1 MHRSRVWRYGT
12 RWDQGSSREEGL
24 LSCIVLPPPT
34 PPTPLAQRFAMHI
47 KISYLRFVIL
57 FVVLYCKVLHCRCT
71 YASTSKCVY
80 MRVCMYPCLDRCI
93 CASMQ
98 ILNIY
103 GRGSWVWVDL
113 FAILLLLFN
122 IWQWGF
128 WHIKPFWEDCS
139 ILLVICPEDFVSLHA
154 YCLFILKVFF
164 TSSQLQVLPC
174 VTLLFL
180 DLNSR
185 IWWYCLSFSPV
196 FIFFTQ

>member
-80 MRVCMYPCLDRCI
+80 MRVCMYTCLDRCI

-139 ILLVICPEDFVSLHA
+139 ISDLSGRLC
-154 YCLFILKVFF
+154 FF
-164 TSSQLQVLPC
+164 TCLLPFY
-174 VTLLFL
+174 TQGFFYLF
-180 DLNSR
+180 S
-185 IWWYCLSFSPV
+185 ITSPSMCN
-196 FIFFTQ
+196 FTVPGP